1 MLNRPKSLV
10 FRLFRWWMCCFSRK
24 MRKVLWMCPSRLISG
39 QHYCKLLYRRDCPR
53 NWGLATT
60 HIYNIISWVYRSCDW
75 VNQPGSQHVTTT
87 SAATIFLPPII
98 HYIVISVIHQW
109 SRPLWDVHPK
119 KSLERSAIRVV
130 APFPGCPGLN
140 WSEILVSCLVIS
152 HLSSPVDQLHI
163 QVGYA
168 ILHIIIYIYIYMCI

>member
-1 MLNRPKSLV
+1 MVNVLFFEENAESAVNVPIANFCIEGIAQETWDLRP
-10 FRLFRWWMCCFSRK
+10 
-24 MRKVLWMCPSRLISG
+24 
-39 QHYCKLLYRRDCPR
+39 H
-53 NWGLATT
+53 T
-60 HIYNIISWVYRSCDW
+60 HIYWYYIM
-75 VNQPGSQHVTTT
+75 GLSQLWLGKPTRVTTT
-87 SAATIFLPPII
+87 SAATIFLPPIVQ
-98 HYIVISVIHQW
+98 HIVISVIHQW
-109 SRPLWDVHPK
+109 SRPLWDAHPK

-168 ILHIIIYIYIYMCI
+168 ILYNIIYI